1 MNPRRRRFG
10 WILGGGDPWSSWT
23 LAATANLGGLRR
35 QLRWPVRRVEGASIH
50 PRGWCRD
57 LVPTLVNR
65 IIPHRIPTTLIHL
78 ANALIYILCFATDQ
92 CHFCLV
98 GGIQHLWVHFLGG
111 WPVATRVPASCMWH
125 LASVSSGG
133 NPAEEWYRWREGSYA
148 FRIGS
153 AMRCMI
159 ISQIYGFIMCMF
171 GGMMVAILFGTFL
184 KK

>member
-1 MNPRRRRFG
+1 MNPRWRQSV
-10 WILGGGDPWSSWT
+10 IQLEPSQPPQT
-23 LAATANLGGLRR
+23 LATSDDSSGGRCA
-35 QLRWPVRRVEGASIH
+35 ASIH

-65 IIPHRIPTTLIHL
+65 IIPHRIPTTLLHL
-78 ANALIYILCFATDQ
+78 ANALIYILCFPTDQ

-98 GGIQHLWVHFLGG
+98 GGNPTFCL
-111 WPVATRVPASCMWH
+111 ATRVPASCMWH
-125 LASVSSGG
+125 LASVLSGG
-133 NPAEEWYRWREGSYA
+133 NPAEEWCRWREGSYA

-153 AMRCMI
+153 AMRCMT

-171 GGMMVAILFGTFL
+171 GVMMVAILFGTFL